1 MNGIGLRLKEER
13 KRLGLSQAGLG
24 AAGGI
29 EANAQG
35 AYERGKRFPNATYL
49 SLIAAAG
56 VDILFVVTG
65 VRKAR
70 SIDSITAL
78 EAKVLEELDGLPEDV
93 QNDIK
98 HLISTLFDSDEQEK
112 KEKKGNTESS

>member
-1 MNGIGLRLKEER
+1 MDGIGSRLKEER
-13 KRLGLSQAGLG
+13 KRLGLSQASL
-24 AAGGI
+24 AVAGGI

-35 AYERGKRFPNATYL
+35 SYERGKRFPNATYL

-70 SIDSITAL
+70 SIDSITTL

-93 QNDIK
+93 QNDITR
-98 HLISTLFDSDEQEK
+98 LISTLFDSDE
-112 KEKKGNTESS
+112 KENKGNAESS